1 MPRLK
6 PVDLPR
12 LSDCCPCIYLER
24 SRIDRRGNAILLL
37 DYEGGTLLPMAQLAF
52 IGFPVTTRPKPR
64 DA

>member
-12 LSDCCPCIYLER
+12 LSDRYPCVYLKC

-37 DYEGGTLLPMAQLAF
+37 DHEGETLLPMAQLAF